1 MSEGNKTVM
10 PRVCVHCK
18 TAKEEKQ
25 LMQLRVDDG
34 ALSFCN
40 GIGHFEGKDYCVWL
54 GASYLTHS
62 DKAYAENNDVEIIT
76 LAEFKKRIGEPV
88 KKSTPEVIECRS
100 FEVSGVKYD
109 VINDTIANATVE
121 SIEAMRD
128 ALNLKLKRFRNFKK
142 RVAK

>member
-54 GASYLTHS
+54 GASYLTHGE
-62 DKAYAENNDVEIIT
+62 KAVAENNDVEIIT

-88 KKSTPEVIECRS
+88 KKSTPEVIETHI
-100 FEVSGVKYD
+100 FMVEDVNYDMVDDTINDFPIED
-109 VINDTIANATVE
+109 VIAD
-121 SIEAMRD
+121 RD

-142 RVAK
+142 RVTK